1 MRDLTGI
8 MLAFLMVL
16 TILNFFV
23 NVASAQETVKPETL
37 TLTVYPD
44 GIVYVDY
51 QVTVDPSY
59 PRVNITVFGKTTE
72 NLIVT
77 DGEGYP
83 LDYTLMDDVMTVDS
97 LGVYEV
103 KISYTTKDLVTKY
116 GKFLTLRF
124 DSPVDVNVILSPN
137 VSLVSL
143 NQVPVSIQQ
152 KGKQTILTMP
162 KGLVELTFE
171 VVLAV
176 KKIPS
181 TITISVSPLKVNVGE
196 EVTVKGK
203 ITPPQA
209 NVEVTIIYA
218 KAGEV
223 KVTHTVKTSPDGTFT
238 DTVKPDAGGTWT
250 VQASWEGNWK
260 YEGIASEKVSFEAVE
275 KRCIIATVTYGSE
288 LAEEVQF
295 LRGFREAIVYQTF
308 AGSSF
313 MVLFNNW
320 YYSWSPYIAEF
331 IRQNQQVKPLV
342 KALMYPLLGILHFAV
357 LTYSTFSFNSEVGI
371 ILAGLVTS
379 TLIGLV
385 YVTPISTVALM
396 TFKRKLRQPRGGL
409 LKILTVSWILSLCIL
424 VLTDVLRASEFLMVS
439 SVMFVVLTI
448 IVVGI
453 GTPLILKSKIKTL
466 PNFSNG

>member
-23 NVASAQETVKPETL
+23 NVASAQETVKPKTL

-162 KGLVELTFE
+162 KGVVELTFE

-181 TITISVSPLKVNVGE
+181 TITI
-196 EVTVKGK
+196 
-203 ITPPQA
+203 
-209 NVEVTIIYA
+209 
-218 KAGEV
+218 
-223 KVTHTVKTSPDGTFT
+223 
-238 DTVKPDAGGTWT
+238 
-250 VQASWEGNWK
+250 
-260 YEGIASEKVSFEAVE
+260 
-275 KRCIIATVTYGSE
+275 
-288 LAEEVQF
+288 
-295 LRGFREAIVYQTF
+295 
-308 AGSSF
+308 
-313 MVLFNNW
+313 
-320 YYSWSPYIAEF
+320 
-331 IRQNQQVKPLV
+331 
-342 KALMYPLLGILHFAV
+342 
-357 LTYSTFSFNSEVGI
+357 
-371 ILAGLVTS
+371 
-379 TLIGLV
+379 
-385 YVTPISTVALM
+385 
-396 TFKRKLRQPRGGL
+396 
-409 LKILTVSWILSLCIL
+409 
-424 VLTDVLRASEFLMVS
+424 
-439 SVMFVVLTI
+439 
-448 IVVGI
+448 
-453 GTPLILKSKIKTL
+453 
-466 PNFSNG
+466 